1 MSEFVKLTASDGNE
15 LSAYVA
21 RPEGTPSGAVVV
33 VQEIFGVNSQIRAYA
48 DDLAKQG
55 YVAIAPAIF
64 DRFEPGIELKY
75 DGDDQKKAFELYGK
89 LSPEKALV
97 DIAAAY
103 KFVEAEDHKGI
114 AVVGFC
120 YGGLMSWIS
129 ATRGETLK
137 MQPSCTVGYYAGGV
151 GSVATEEPVCPV
163 MLHFGLNDSH
173 IGAEQREAVKAAHPE
188 VEIYT
193 YEGAQHGFAGTERAE
208 YLPAAAKLAWERT
221 LEFLRTHI
229 A

>member
-48 DDLAKQG
+48 DNLAKQG

-64 DRFEPGIELKY
+64 DRFETGIELKY

-89 LSPEKALV
+89 LTPEKALV

-137 MQPSCTVGYYAGGV
+137 MQPSCTIGYYAGGV

-163 MLHFGLNDSH
+163 VLHFGLDDSH

-193 YEGAQHGFAGTERAE
+193 YEGAKHGFAGTERPE
-208 YLPAAAKLAWERT
+208 YLPAAAELAWTRT